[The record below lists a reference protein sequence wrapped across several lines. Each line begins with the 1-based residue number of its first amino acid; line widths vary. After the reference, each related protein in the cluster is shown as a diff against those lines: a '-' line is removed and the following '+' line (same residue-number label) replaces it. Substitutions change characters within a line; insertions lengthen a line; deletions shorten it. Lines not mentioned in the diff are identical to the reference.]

1 MSYIVL
7 KFHGF
12 LRKQTPERHLA
23 GEPNEKAASPTATH
37 TKFQRSFIA
46 LAVLVLTGIGVARI
60 VSTYHV
66 FNQTVDEAAHLAAG
80 MEWLDRGTYTLE
92 TSHPPL
98 ARIAIALGPFLSGLR
113 LPPGGNYTEVGNKIL
128 YARDQY
134 FHNLALARLGV
145 LPFFVLATIAVFVWS
160 RKAFGDASAL
170 LSVAL
175 FTTLPPVLAHAGMA
189 TNDMAITATFAIA
202 MLASV
207 YFLEHPTYFRA
218 GVLGFTVGV
227 AVISKLSGLLFV
239 PACGLALF
247 ACYRLMG
254 SRIASGTMPWRRKV
268 VTAAVIL
275 ATIFVVIWAGYRFS
289 VGISHRKIHRKID
302 ALVGTEGHLHR
313 LAYLVANHTP
323 IPAPVFIVGIRELE
337 SHDLAGHTAYLLG
350 EVRKTGW
357 WYFFPVTLAVKS
369 PLPFLILSGIG
380 FAALGRRLW
389 RGADWRA
396 ISPAAMAV
404 IVLVICMLSRIDIG
418 VRHILPIYPLL
429 AIVAG
434 FGGLSLWNLA
444 RPRKVGPAILVV
456 LLLWLVVNTTRA
468 HPDYLAYFNEL
479 ASRHPDKVLVEGDL
493 DWGQD
498 LQRLANVLRDKKI
511 DSVALVY
518 HGNAEPG
525 RHILGHWWNLQ
536 PCEVTTGWVAIS
548 EFSYKIGWWPPEDQ
562 TQSAYRV
569 WAWLDAYK
577 PRAMVGKSIRLYYIP
592 VGAAPKREAV
602 SGFNGCP

>member
-1 MSYIVL
+1 MLDIP
-7 KFHGF
+7 
-12 LRKQTPERHLA
+12 LRFRAVSRKPPESHHLVT
-23 GEPNEKAASPTATH
+23 EPSEKAAGPIVHA
-37 TKFQRSFIA
+37 KFQRRFVT

-113 LPPGGNYTEVGNKIL
+113 LPPGGNYTEVGDKIL

-145 LPFFVLATIAVFVWS
+145 LPFFVLATVAVFVWS
-160 RKAFGDASAL
+160 RKALGDAGAL

-189 TNDMAITATFAIA
+189 TNDMAITATFTIA
-202 MLASV
+202 MLACA

-218 GVLGFTVGV
+218 GVLGFTAGL

-239 PACGLALF
+239 PACGLTLF
-247 ACYRLMG
+247 VCHRVMV
-254 SRIASGTMPWRRKV
+254 SRTASGSMPWRRKV
-268 VTAAVIL
+268 ATATVIL

-302 ALVGTEGHLHR
+302 ALVGTEGRLHR
-313 LAYLVANHTP
+313 LAYLVAEHTP
-323 IPAPVFIVGIRELE
+323 IPAPVFITGIRELAW
-337 SHDLAGHTAYLLG
+337 HDLTGHTGYLLG

-369 PLPFLILSGIG
+369 PLPFLILSGVG
-380 FAALGRRLW
+380 FAALGRRRW
-389 RGADWRA
+389 RGANWRA
-396 ISPAAMAV
+396 LAPAAMAV
-404 IVLVICMLSRIDIG
+404 VILLICMLSRIDIG

-429 AIVAG
+429 AIVGG

-444 RPRKVGPAILVV
+444 RPKQVGPAIVVV

-479 ASRHPDKVLVEGDL
+479 ASRHPDKVLVQGDL

-498 LQRLANVLRDKKI
+498 LQRLANVLRDQKI

-525 RHILGHWWNLQ
+525 RHIVGRWWNLQ

-562 TQSAYRV
+562 TQSAYRA

-592 VGAAPKREAV
+592 AGAAPKRETV
-602 SGFNGCP
+602 SGVSGCP